1 MTAAAFVAFP
11 IAARAAEEPK
21 ARIDG
26 VDNSRLRV
34 LLERAVGTTKNP
46 PTSRFEARRR
56 ATDAGEAI
64 IAMLRSEG
72 YYAYDVEPD
81 VSDDDNNIPIV
92 RVDPGPRFT
101 FDDPEIEWIATAPDA
116 RSQAAS
122 EQIMG
127 LTIGGPGKAADVVGA
142 EGRIVA
148 ALHKR
153 GYADAE
159 AGERRVTV
167 DHATK
172 VVQPTFLVSA
182 GDLVRLDGVVLE
194 QPGRTHPA
202 WLARLAPWKPGDP
215 YSPEAVA
222 ELERRLRDTGV
233 YDSVTVAVPGKD
245 KTDAQ
250 GRRQVIVGLSD
261 RKPHTLEAGFGYS
274 TSEGAG
280 VDGRWIV
287 YNRLGRADTLTFT
300 GRLAQIGQKL
310 DAELSLPHWRRP
322 DQTLRIGG
330 GPYADNTDAYNDT
343 GVGVRADVTRR
354 WGKTSYFTYGATL
367 DYSRTAEKVTVS
379 NVVVVGRSRSVLTAT
394 VLGALALDRSDD
406 PLNPK
411 RGWRVEVRA
420 EPTLMAGDVQLPFLK
435 GQAQGGV
442 YLPLDPKGDTVIA
455 VRLKAGSIFGGNIPQ
470 VPANRRFYAGGG
482 GSVRGYAWQAIGPRL
497 SDNTPQGGLSLVES
511 SVEVRRKIVGQW
523 SGAAFLDTGAVGTHA
538 FPAGRDFSVGAGFGV
553 RYDLGFGPIR
563 ADIAVP
569 LDKRKGDPAFQIYL
583 SIGQAF

>member
-1 MTAAAFVAFP
+1 MTAAAFVAIP
-11 IAARAAEEPK
+11 LVAQAAEQPK
-21 ARIDG
+21 ARIEG
-26 VDNSRLRV
+26 VADAKLRAK
-34 LLERAVGTTKNP
+34 LQQAVGTTRNP
-46 PTSRFEARRR
+46 PETRFESRRR
-56 ATDAGEAI
+56 AVSAGEAI

-116 RSQAAS
+116 RSQAAG

-127 LTIGGPGKAADVVGA
+127 LTIGGPGRAAEVLGA
-142 EGRIVA
+142 EGRIIA
-148 ALHKR
+148 ALHQR

-172 VVQPTFLVSA
+172 VVQPTFVISA

-194 QPGRTHPA
+194 TPGRTNLA
-202 WLARLAPWKPGDP
+202 WVSRLAPWKPGDP
-215 YSPEAVA
+215 YSPDAVA

-245 KTDAQ
+245 KTDSQ
-250 GRRQVIVGLSD
+250 GRRVVFVNLSD
-261 RKPHTLEAGFGYS
+261 RKPHTIEAGFGYS

-280 VDGRWIV
+280 IDGRWIF

-310 DAELSLPHWRRP
+310 DAEISLPHWRRP
-322 DQTLRIGG
+322 NQTLRVGG
-330 GPYADNTDAYNDT
+330 GPYADNTDAYDDK

-354 WGKTSYFTYGATL
+354 WGKTSFFTYGATL
-367 DYSRTAEKVTVS
+367 DYSRTAEKVSVG
-379 NVVVVGRSRSVLTAT
+379 NVILVGQSRTVLTAT
-394 VLGALALDRSDD
+394 VLGAVALDRSDD

-411 RGWRVEVRA
+411 RGWRVEARA
-420 EPTLMAGDVQLPFLK
+420 EPTLLTGDVQLPFLK
-435 GQAQGGV
+435 AQVQGSA
-442 YLPLDPKGDTVIA
+442 YFSLDPKGNTVIA
-455 VRLKAGSIFGGNIPQ
+455 VRLKGGSIFGGTIPE

-511 SVEVRRKIVGQW
+511 SFEVRRKVTDRW
-523 SGAAFLDTGAVGTHA
+523 SGAVFLDTGAVGTHG
-538 FPAGRDFSVGAGFGV
+538 FPKGEDFSVGAGFGV

-563 ADIAVP
+563 ADLAVP
-569 LDKRKGDPAFQIYL
+569 LNKRKGDPAFQIYL